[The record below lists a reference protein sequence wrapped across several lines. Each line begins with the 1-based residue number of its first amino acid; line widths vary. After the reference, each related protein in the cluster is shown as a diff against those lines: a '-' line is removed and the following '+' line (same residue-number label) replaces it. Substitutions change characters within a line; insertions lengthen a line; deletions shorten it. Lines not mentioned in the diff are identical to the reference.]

1 MNFFERQDTARRNS
15 RLLVVLFILAVA
27 SIVAAMDLA
36 ATVIWYLVQ
45 LYVDRP
51 LQGPPR
57 WLHVGVIGGTLALI
71 LAVSIRKTLEV
82 RAGGGVAIA
91 RMLDARQVV
100 PVKATL
106 AERRLLNVVHE
117 MAIASGSRV
126 PLVYVLDDH
135 GGINAFAAGFDGS
148 LTVVV
153 VTRGALQHLNRDE
166 LQAVIGHEFS
176 HIVNGDM
183 SLNLTMI
190 GPLAGLLFI
199 GAAGAHILR
208 LSVEHGGTEPRAWP
222 ILFAVGGALFLIGY
236 VGLFC
241 GRAIKAMVAREREFL
256 ADAASVQY
264 TRNPEGMAGALD
276 QVRRLHST
284 VLHLHAEDVSHL
296 FFAEA
301 LHLEEER
308 MLSTHPRLEERIR
321 RLAPHF
327 RLDEYR
333 NRRLDPLVGL
343 KTTPAAG
350 GIHRLAD
357 IARPW
362 PLTPG
367 ESAALVAT
375 VAERDVRAATELL
388 RAIPSEALAALE
400 RVGGPAAL
408 VLALILSTD
417 ETALAAELAAVKRV
431 GLEALA
437 EGAGRLAPVA
447 RNLPQA
453 WHLPVADLAL
463 AELRRSSAADR
474 SDLVRALE
482 AAIDAN
488 REVSVY
494 RFAYF
499 TLMRSQLEPGKAGKP
514 GSKSIA
520 ALRDDVVLLL
530 SLVAHAGHA
539 HESSGASE
547 SAKAFENAMR
557 EIELETPA
565 TLDAPERCDT
575 HTVSRAMDHLRELA
589 PLAKARVVRA
599 LFAAVTTDGSIRLA
613 EAALMRMVGAVLDC
627 PLPAVISERPS

>member
-1 MNFFERQDTARRNS
+1 MNFFERQDTARRKS
-15 RLLVVLFILAVA
+15 RLLVVLFVLAMA
-27 SIVAAMDLA
+27 GIVAAMDLA
-36 ATVIWYLVQ
+36 ATVIWYFVQ

-57 WLHVGVIGGTLALI
+57 WLHIGVIGSTLALI
-71 LAVSIRKTLEV
+71 LFTSVRKTLDV
-82 RAGGGVAIA
+82 RSGGGVAIA

-100 PVKATL
+100 PVKASL

-126 PLVYVLDDH
+126 PLVYVMDNH

-148 LTVVV
+148 LCVVV

-190 GPLAGLLFI
+190 GVLAGLLFI
-199 GAAGAHILR
+199 GAAGAHLLR
-208 LSVEHGGTEPRAWP
+208 VSVEEGGSEPRAWP
-222 ILFAVGGALFLIGY
+222 IMWAVGVSLFTIGY
-236 VGLFC
+236 AGLFC

-256 ADAASVQY
+256 ADAGSVQF

-301 LHLEEER
+301 MHLEEER
-308 MLSTHPRLEERIR
+308 MLSTHPPLEERIR

-327 RLDEYR
+327 RLDAYR
-333 NRRLDPLVGL
+333 NRRLDP
-343 KTTPAAG
+343 
-350 GIHRLAD
+350 
-357 IARPW
+357 
-362 PLTPG
+362 
-367 ESAALVAT
+367 AALVGT
-375 VAERDVRAATELL
+375 VAEEDVQAATALL
-388 RAIPSEALAALE
+388 RDLPSAALAALE
-400 RVGGPAAL
+400 TIGGPAAL

-417 ETALAAELAAVKRV
+417 EVALAAELEAVKGA
-431 GLEALA
+431 GLETLA
-437 EGAGRLAPVA
+437 AGAARLAPVA
-447 RNLPQA
+447 RTLPQA

-463 AELRRSSAADR
+463 AQLRGQSQAERR
-474 SDLVRALE
+474 ELVRALE
-482 AAIDAN
+482 TAVDAN
-488 REVSVY
+488 RELSVY

-514 GSKSIA
+514 GSKSIPS
-520 ALRDDVVLLL
+520 LHDDVVLLL

-539 HESSGASE
+539 GEAVKA
-547 SAKAFENAMR
+547 AKAFENAMK
-557 EIELETPA
+557 EIELATPGKPMEA
-565 TLDAPERCDT
+565 ERCDT
-575 HTVSRAMDHLRELA
+575 RTVSRAMEHLRELA
-589 PLAKARVVRA
+589 PLPKARLVRA
-599 LFAAVTTDGSIRLA
+599 LFAAVTADGSIRLA

-627 PLPAVISERPS
+627 PLPAVIYGRPS